1 MGATVALWA
10 SAALTAYS
18 IVEQQD
24 ASKRQASAESRRQQL
39 LSESEAQKAEL
50 ARKKEAREL
59 AIARAGEIRQ
69 RASMVARREGA
80 GAGAVG
86 GTAIGGEYAL
96 SSRAASNVGFF
107 GQQVQIGE
115 NIFALGQQAGQAAQE
130 SIWAKEEGTTAAAW
144 GAVSKDV
151 FTTAC
156 GYKEVWASGKRIF
169 S

>member
-39 LSESEAQKAEL
+39 LSE
-50 ARKKEAREL
+50 
-59 AIARAGEIRQ
+59 
-69 RASMVARREGA
+69 
-80 GAGAVG
+80 
-86 GTAIGGEYAL
+86 
-96 SSRAASNVGFF
+96 
-107 GQQVQIGE
+107 

-151 FTTAC
+151 FTTAG
-156 GYKEVWASGKRIF
+156 GYKELWASGKRIF